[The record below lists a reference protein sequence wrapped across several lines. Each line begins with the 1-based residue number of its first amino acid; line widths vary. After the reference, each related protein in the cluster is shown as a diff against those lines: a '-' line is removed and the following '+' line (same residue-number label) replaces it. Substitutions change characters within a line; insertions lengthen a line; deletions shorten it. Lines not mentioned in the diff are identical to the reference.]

1 MANEWLDQKHK
12 VFETNEEAWRREE
25 RRLRGGD
32 DVLQELRPFLW
43 ETMPG
48 DRLEMTD
55 DEHGTRPSGITRRE
69 NPGDHYKARQAEA
82 TYLNFPGAF
91 AEIMTGHLME
101 NAPTPGSGLEFGS
114 MGDIREDPSGQ
125 PTMAEL
131 VYRNVDGV
139 GIDAS
144 QWMNWWTDV
153 YTRALATGHRWVF
166 VDAPRQ
172 APQNDAD
179 RIAGLRPYLTEY
191 SPLAVPLWHFEKGE
205 LQFAVARVWQPD
217 VRLKGDRLEG
227 LDPTKRSYLLLVR
240 EGFDGLG
247 SDFSGGG
254 WWMFNPEKERMEDM
268 EGDWQATGGRIPL
281 FPLYHQR
288 DSGGDERPAIS
299 RGALMELGQLAVSYM
314 NLTSAADYDAW
325 DAAGSIQYIIGADP
339 EAFNI
344 VADKL
349 AEGSKVIPVPGR
361 RDGETPEIYD
371 SSSGAVASEVFRNRL
386 DAKRQ
391 DGVDLAA
398 LGPTSDPNASGISK
412 RAGFA
417 EMKSPRLANMASEIE
432 AAQHMA
438 VRFLEQ
444 RMRLG
449 TTPEGAVQWPREF
462 DLLDVTDVVERMF
475 RLEKLSGIRSPSV
488 AAELLMTALR
498 DSPLSTNG
506 ELMEKAAEEYLAS
519 AERSAERQERMTSLQ
534 EEMEEA
540 ANL

>member
-1 MANEWLDQKHK
+1 MPHEWLDQKHK
-12 VFETNEEAWRREE
+12 VFQENEAIWRREE

-32 DVLQELRPFLW
+32 DVLQELRSFLW

-48 DRLEMTD
+48 DRLNMED
-55 DEHGTRPSGITRRE
+55 DEHGARPSGILRSE
-69 NPGDHYKARQAEA
+69 KAGDHYKARQKEA

-101 NAPTPGSGLEFGS
+101 NAPTPSNGLEFGT
-114 MGDIREDPSGQ
+114 MGEVREDPQGDPS
-125 PTMAEL
+125 MAEL

-144 QWMNWWTDV
+144 QWPNWWADV
-153 YTRALATGHRWVF
+153 YTRALGTGHRWIF
-166 VDAPRQ
+166 VDAPAK

-191 SPLAVPLWHFEKGE
+191 SPLSVPLWHFEKGE
-205 LQFAVARVWQPD
+205 LQFSVIRTWVPE
-217 VRLKGDRLEG
+217 VRLKDGRLEG

-247 SDFSGGG
+247 TEYARGG
-254 WWMFNPEKERMEDM
+254 WWIFDPEKKRVEGM
-268 EGDWQATGGRIPL
+268 EGDWRATDGRIPL

-288 DSGGDERPAIS
+288 DTGGDERPTMS
-299 RGALMELGQLAVSYM
+299 KGALMELGQLAVSYM
-314 NLTSAADYDAW
+314 NLTSAADFDAW
-325 DAAGSIQYIIGADP
+325 DAAGSLQFVIGADP
-339 EAFNI
+339 DSFNVVI
-344 VADKL
+344 EKI
-349 AEGSKVIPVPGR
+349 AEGSKVVPVPAR
-361 RDGETPEIYD
+361 RDGEQPEIYD
-371 SSSGAVASEVFRNRL
+371 SSAGAVASEVFKSRL

-398 LGPTSDPNASGISK
+398 LGPTSDPAASGVSK

-417 EMKSPRLANMASEIE
+417 EVKSPRLANMASEIE

-444 RMRLG
+444 RMKMG
-449 TTPEGAVQWPREF
+449 TKPQGSVAWPRDF
-462 DLLDVTDVVERMF
+462 DLLDVGDVVERMF

-498 DSPLSTNG
+498 DSPLAANG
-506 ELMEKAAEEYLAS
+506 ELMEKAAREYQAS
-519 AERSAERQERMTSLQ
+519 AERSAQRQERATALQ

-540 ANL
+540 AEL